1 MFWVFRKHLFL
12 VMQQNDGE
20 LFWCSVLVVKKI
32 SMADNTL
39 AAAPTGEDAIATIL
53 EDTTIATEK
62 KRIVIFALGFSQ
74 GDRESATNMTA
85 FNFYNMDHPK
95 CAEGKITNNKG
106 GEESTTTTTSVNF
119 DDTDHP

>member
-20 LFWCSVLVVKKI
+20 LFLVQCPCRKKL

-62 KRIVIFALGFSQ
+62 NA
-74 GDRESATNMTA
+74 
-85 FNFYNMDHPK
+85 
-95 CAEGKITNNKG
+95 
-106 GEESTTTTTSVNF
+106 
-119 DDTDHP
+119 